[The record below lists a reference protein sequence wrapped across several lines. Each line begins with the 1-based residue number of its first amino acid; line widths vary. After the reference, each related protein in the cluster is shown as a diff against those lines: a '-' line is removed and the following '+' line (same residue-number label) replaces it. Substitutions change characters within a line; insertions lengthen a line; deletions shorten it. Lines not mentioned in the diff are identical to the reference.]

1 MKRRHVHIA
10 FGVTA
15 AAFAV
20 IAVYEGV
27 HLRSAKQVN
36 AAIISANVS
45 SDSVAFPEARLAHAI
60 ALAASGEYEGAL
72 RAYKILSRDAPD
84 KIASAA
90 LFNAGNL
97 QLREAMKEGPAAAAR
112 AFPLI
117 ELSKQSYR
125 SVLRRNP
132 QDWDARYNLER
143 ALWLAPE
150 VEEEQVERVR
160 RDAEN
165 RVMSTLQNTRAELP

>member
-1 MKRRHVHIA
+1 MKRRHVHAA
-10 FGVTA
+10 FGAVAGVLAVFA
-15 AAFAV
+15 A
-20 IAVYEGV
+20 YEAV

-36 AAIISANVS
+36 AAIASASVS
-45 SDSVAFPEARLAHAI
+45 SGSTAFPEARFAHAN
-60 ALAASGEYEGAL
+60 ALAGKGDYEGAL
-72 RAYKILSRDAPD
+72 RAYKVLSRDAPER
-84 KIASAA
+84 IATAA

-97 QLREAMKEGPAAAAR
+97 QLREAMKEGRGAAAR

-125 SVLRRNP
+125 AALRRNP

-150 VEEEQVERVR
+150 VEEDAGERVR